1 MEKSINE
8 ILEDPYIYAAI
19 YGRKSHTLDNNSRE
33 VQIEKCKE
41 RLCEENLIL
50 YKCYFEEVS
59 ATKKFTYK
67 RKEYSKLLQAA
78 KDGCFK
84 TLIIYSLDRLI
95 RNSDDWIE
103 TKRVLD
109 KYNIGLIICDR
120 PRDFD
125 MDSVEGQIIISML
138 VSNAVNEP
146 KRIKERTS
154 NGRRIQRE
162 NGIYTC
168 GDKVPLGYERKRIKA
183 PLGDKVIT
191 QFEQIPIEIA
201 IVKYMFDFSKSYIYK
216 NNSFSSKILYE
227 SLISIFDLIINNFNI
242 KYLEKFIEE
251 APENYTRELIK
262 TIVSQIEQSYNV
274 EFIKKKLKSNL
285 EFLKNKSNKNSSAYI
300 LNLLKNS
307 VYAGLMLLEVN
318 STKEEDT
325 IIEINGTSQNG
336 YIINKDKFVEITN
349 LKGCITFDTFQY
361 IYCYLVNEKLKRKD
375 NTPNF
380 LFKNKLKCSCG
391 KKLYLRTT
399 GFLQCDNL
407 KCKPYYKND
416 ILKLSLSPIIDNIFS
431 DSEYGFLL
439 FEKQIYMKLNKLNN
453 RLISLKHQKTQHTI
467 EYLSSNNKE
476 YTDSIIEISA
486 SIVELT
492 NTIEIH
498 REKLNHILNLKE
510 FVLGN
515 KLNNKNNNDIYNSI
529 KGNVLDYILSN
540 EILFIDVFNEIVKEV
555 QVILNAKSNTIHTS
569 ISYEFQSVNSSSLH
583 KSIN

>member
-1 MEKSINE
+1 MNE

-41 RLCEENLIL
+41 RLYEEKLIL

-59 ATKKFTYK
+59 ATKKLTYE
-67 RKEYSKLLQAA
+67 RKEFSKLLQAA

-84 TLIIYSLDRLI
+84 TLIIYSIDRII
-95 RNSDDWIE
+95 RNSDDWTE
-103 TKRVLD
+103 TKRVLS
-109 KYNIGLIICDR
+109 KYDIRLIICDR
-120 PRDFD
+120 PKDFD
-125 MDSVEGQIIISML
+125 MNSTEGQIIISML
-138 VSNAVNEP
+138 VSNAVSEP

-162 NGIYTC
+162 NGIYSC
-168 GDKVPLGYERKRIKA
+168 GDKVPLGYERKRVKA
-183 PLGDKVIT
+183 PFKDKIIT
-191 QFEQIPIEIA
+191 KFEQIPIEIA
-201 IVKYMFDFSKSYIYK
+201 IVKYMFDFSKAYIYK
-216 NNSFSSKILYE
+216 NDSFSSKILYE

-242 KYLEKFIEE
+242 KYLEEFIEE
-251 APENYTRELIK
+251 TSENYIRELIN
-262 TIVSQIEQSYNV
+262 TIILQVEQSSNI
-274 EFIKKKLKSNL
+274 EFVKKKLKSNL

-300 LNLLKNS
+300 LNLLKKPI
-307 VYAGLMLLEVN
+307 YTGLMLLEAN
-318 STKEEDT
+318 SAKEEDT
-325 IIEINGTSQNG
+325 IIEINNTPQNG
-336 YIINKDKFVEITN
+336 YIINKDKFIEVTN
-349 LKGCITFDTFQY
+349 LKGCIPFDTFQY
-361 IYCYLVNEKLKRKD
+361 VYCYLVNEKLKSKD

-391 KKLYLRTT
+391 KKLYLKTT

-439 FEKQIYMKLNKLNN
+439 FEKQIYMELNKLDNK
-453 RLISLKHQKTQHTI
+453 LISLKEQKAKYTI
-467 EYLSSNNKE
+467 EYLSSSNKE
-476 YTDSIIEISA
+476 YTDSIMEISA
-486 SIVELT
+486 SIIELT

-498 REKLNHILNLKE
+498 REKLNHISNLKE
-510 FVLGN
+510 RLLSH
-515 KLNNKNNNDIYNSI
+515 KLNNKNNDDTYNSI
-529 KGNVLDYILSN
+529 KGNVLNYILSN
-540 EILFIDVFNEIVKEV
+540 ETLFIDVFNEIVKEV
-555 QVILNAKSNTIHTS
+555 KVIINAKSNTIHTS